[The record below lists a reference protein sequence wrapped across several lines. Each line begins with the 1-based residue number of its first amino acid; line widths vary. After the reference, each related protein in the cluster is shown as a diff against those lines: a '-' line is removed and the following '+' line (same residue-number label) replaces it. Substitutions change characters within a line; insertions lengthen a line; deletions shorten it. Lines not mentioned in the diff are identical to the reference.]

1 MGSPTRSARNLAN
14 NAAQVAT
21 EAVEV
26 TRDNQFVLE
35 QVVEE
40 MTKLTEAIDI
50 IWSQQEALRGAM
62 EAMDTTL
69 AALKKTVTRSDNA
82 AAIEFEAAEREF
94 SEKKEKLRAARIAAL
109 EKQETPLPAPAV
121 EEKKVVSSPGSSS
134 YPSEAFVFGG

>member
-14 NAAQVAT
+14 NAAQAAT

-50 IWSQQEALRGAM
+50 LWSQQEALRGAM

-69 AALKKTVTRSDNA
+69 AALKKTVTRSGNA

-109 EKQETPLPAPAV
+109 EKQETPLPAPV